1 MSDNLNTTVRID
13 TEVTGVASSA
23 GQLNRV
29 TDLVDDLRRAGGYT
43 EEQLRGL
50 YRELSKL
57 ERSSAGGIR
66 KDTTAVQQLR
76 SHLQK
81 ATKDLQEF
89 AAARALGGSTT
100 PQADSLVK
108 MTDSRATGIL
118 AADQASRVNAV
129 STAKAFKAA
138 QADELAILQ
147 QSRKEK
153 RAILRQAEADHARL
167 IQESGNKI
175 TAEERKASLQRVLIA
190 RRETQEVREEIRKL
204 AAAREQA
211 TRMQTPTVT
220 PGHKALDARASVI
233 GGRNY
238 NNASVQI
245 DGAISQRAKESS
257 DFSKQL
263 RADMEARARAE
274 DKAAKATA
282 KSTQVNM
289 KSDMSIRQL
298 AESNGGLRYAMYDV
312 ARTAGMISAA
322 ITGLGVAA
330 VATAASFESS
340 FTQVERTT
348 MASDQALGQLYTDLM
363 KLTQDTPQSWGFVT
377 EVASIGAQL
386 DIATESLGMFTEQ
399 TTRFSSVTGIS
410 AETSAMAFGSLGQ
423 LLKLSASEFESLGSS
438 IAYVGVNSVAT
449 DEEIIKMSQRLAASA
464 ENAGLTAQE
473 TIALSGAF
481 ASLRI
486 APERAQGVME
496 VYFKVLNS
504 AIAEGGDRLTAFAKV
519 SGMTTDEVARMV
531 ETDPTSYFRALSQG
545 LSSLDPVSMT
555 NALSDLGLSGIRAG
569 EVFTRVSGNLEVFDQ
584 ALVDSNKAWEDG
596 THLSEAYGL
605 VVDDLAS
612 KWTIFK
618 NAIAEFANTVG
629 TNLTPILKGVL
640 DVASY
645 VVQSISTFLN
655 HPVGKFVSSLG
666 IVIGAF
672 VALGAAIVAGLALSL
687 ASMAAVSFAAR
698 ELGLSSTT
706 AAISMAGLRAAI
718 SGVGQQALFSAGAL
732 RVFKVALASTGIG
745 LAVVAVGALAAA
757 FMNLEHPANAAS
769 ASFEKLFG
777 DGAGLQ
783 GAITEDA
790 KAFQEANFQLGDS
803 FIALK
808 HGIDPTVT
816 SVEKHSTAMQTAA
829 DLLGVTLEPIEDV
842 TGAYDDQTRVIGDN
856 TIAWMKNALVMSEAF
871 QKHMDNDKFVADFKR
886 LGLSVDQ
893 VLEAAAQG
901 GEQGV
906 YDLYA
911 RATAAN
917 GKGGELLSNGWG
929 QFWGR
934 FGRVLTATGTMISN
948 WWDATINF
956 DFTRATQSIIAGSLG
971 IAGAINSTVYNI
983 ASTDLAKAATDVV
996 NQVGFMEDAF
1006 EDLNGVYDDEN
1017 TENLDDTADAAKKA
1031 AQEVY
1036 TLVDYANDLA
1046 SVWDR
1051 AFDIRFSGEQT
1062 MDAITSSLQD
1072 IRKASEDAAKKIR
1085 DLKNDISGMSSDIK
1099 IQEYFLSIAV
1109 EYGDTKRA
1117 EAIEANLAKLRAELA
1132 DKTLELQEQQ
1142 DKASMSLVGN
1152 SEAAIDNRNT
1162 IQSLVQ
1168 SYQAHVQALAA
1179 SGMEQD
1185 ELAVKTEQLRQDFIK
1200 QATQLGFSR
1209 VEVQK
1214 YAVAFD
1220 DVSKAIA
1227 LVPRKITV
1235 TASAD
1240 PAIQAFNELQAA
1252 ANKASGAVTGLKNN
1266 LGSGMSSGGIN
1277 TNPIR
1282 NAGFEA
1288 EAAMLRK
1295 KLMDAAFAVG
1305 AAKGAA
1311 LAPYTESGLRARLN
1325 HLAALGF
1332 ASGGYTGRGGMY
1344 DPAGI
1349 VHRGEY
1355 VIPKKD
1361 VNQATGRP
1369 HADAMGRHV
1378 SGLPSR
1384 ATAPAASS
1392 ASGGSNVVSLSAGTI
1407 QALAHSVS
1415 KVLVLDGKVL
1425 ADSST
1430 NQFHNGTV
1438 VGAY

>member
-13 TEVTGVASSA
+13 TEVTGVLSA
-23 GQLNRV
+23 TSKLDNIIDR
-29 TDLVDDLRRAGGYT
+29 VDDLRATSGFT
-43 EEQLRGL
+43 EGQLRGL
-50 YRELSKL
+50 YRELSNL
-57 ERSSAGGIR
+57 QRSSTGGV
-66 KDTTAVQQLR
+66 KQDTTALAKLRKQL
-76 SHLQK
+76 K
-81 ATKDLQEF
+81 DATAELQEF
-89 AAARALGGSTT
+89 AAARALGGSTS
-100 PQADSLVK
+100 PQADSLGK

-118 AADQASRVNAV
+118 AADQASKVNAV
-129 STAKAFKAA
+129 STAKAFKEA
-138 QADELAILQ
+138 QADEMAILQ

-153 RAILRQAEADHARL
+153 RAVLRQAEADHARL
-167 IQESGNKI
+167 IQESGDKI

-211 TRMQTPTVT
+211 ARMQTPAVT
-220 PGHKALDARASVI
+220 PGNKAVDARASVI

-245 DGAISQRAKESS
+245 DGAIQQRAKESS

-282 KSTQVNM
+282 KSTAVNH

-322 ITGLGVAA
+322 ITGVGVAA

-348 MASDQALGQLYTDLM
+348 MGTDQALGQLYTDLM
-363 KLTQDTPQSWGFVT
+363 KLTQDTPQSWGFVN

-423 LLKLSASEFESLGSS
+423 LLKLSASEFESLGSA

-504 AIAEGGDRLTAFAKV
+504 AIAEGGDRLSAFAKA
-519 SGMTTDEVARMV
+519 SGMTTDEVTQMV
-531 ETDPTSYFRALSQG
+531 KTDPAGYFRALSEG
-545 LSSLDPVSMT
+545 LGSLEPVSMT
-555 NALSDLGLSGIRAG
+555 RALGDLGLSGIRAG

-584 ALVDSNKAWEDG
+584 ALADSNKAWEDG

-618 NAIAEFANTVG
+618 NAIAEFANVVG

-672 VALGAAIVAGLALSL
+672 AALGAAIVAGLALSL

-718 SGVGQQALFSAGAL
+718 GGVGQQALFSAGAL

-757 FMNLEHPANAAS
+757 FMNLEHPANAAA

-808 HGIDPTVT
+808 HGIDPTVA
-816 SVEKHSTAMQTAA
+816 SVDEHSTAMKTAA
-829 DLLGVTLEPIEDV
+829 DLLGVTLDPIEDV
-842 TGAYDDQTRVIGDN
+842 TGAFDEQTRVIGQN
-856 TIAWMKNALVMSEAF
+856 TIEWMKNALVMSEAF

-917 GKGGELLSNGWG
+917 GRGGELLSNSFGT
-929 QFWGR
+929 FWGR
-934 FGRVLTATGTMISN
+934 FGRVMTVTGQMIAN

-956 DFTRATQSIIAGSLG
+956 DFSRATKSLTAGALG
-971 IAGAINSTVYNI
+971 IAGAMNSTVYNI
-983 ASTDLAKAATDVV
+983 ASTDLAKAAEEVV
-996 NQVGFMEDAF
+996 NQVGFMENAF
-1006 EDLNGVYDDEN
+1006 NDLNGVYDDEN
-1017 TENLDDTADAAKKA
+1017 TENLEDTADAARGA
-1031 AQEVY
+1031 AEEVY

-1062 MDAITSSLQD
+1062 MDAITSSIQA

-1085 DLKNDISGMSSDIK
+1085 DLKNDIAGMSSDIK

-1117 EAIEANLAKLRAELA
+1117 EAIEANLAKLRADLA
-1132 DKTLELQEQQ
+1132 DKTTELQEQQ

-1152 SEAAIDNRNT
+1152 SEAAIDNRKT
-1162 IQSLVQ
+1162 IQDLVQ
-1168 SYQAHVQALAA
+1168 NYQSHIQALAA

-1209 VEVQK
+1209 AEVDK

-1220 DVSKAIA
+1220 DVATAIKH
-1227 LVPRKITV
+1227 VPRNITV
-1235 TASAD
+1235 AFNPNPALLALNEFMAKARKSIGSGLNVPVSTSAD
-1240 PAIQAFNELQAA
+1240 VGGAQRSGRAA
-1252 ANKASGAVTGLKNN
+1252 
-1266 LGSGMSSGGIN
+1266 GI
-1277 TNPIR
+1277 
-1282 NAGFEA
+1282 A
-1288 EAAMLRK
+1288 
-1295 KLMDAAFAVG
+1295 
-1305 AAKGAA
+1305 AA
-1311 LAPYTESGLRARLN
+1311 LAAEEALYQKGIESGRASLQ
-1325 HLAALGF
+1325 ALGQMGSNI
-1332 ASGGYTGRGGMY
+1332 ARWRAELRSLGYAQGGYTGRGGKY
-1344 DPAGI
+1344 EPAGI
-1349 VHRGEY
+1349 VHKGEY

-1392 ASGGSNVVSLSAGTI
+1392 AGGGSNVVSLSAGSI

-1430 NQFHNGTV
+1430 NQFHKGTV